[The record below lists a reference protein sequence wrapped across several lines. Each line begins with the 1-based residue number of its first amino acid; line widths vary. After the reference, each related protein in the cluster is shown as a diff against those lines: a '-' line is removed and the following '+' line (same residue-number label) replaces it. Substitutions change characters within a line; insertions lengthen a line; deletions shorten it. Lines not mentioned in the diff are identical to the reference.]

1 MKNLKMENKMSL
13 SKINRLICKFVNELE
28 NIAKKEDIIFQS
40 IVFNATITEDET
52 GEISIVYDIDAHPVE
67 KNSLI
72 ESIKKEEV

>member
-1 MKNLKMENKMSL
+1 MENKMSL